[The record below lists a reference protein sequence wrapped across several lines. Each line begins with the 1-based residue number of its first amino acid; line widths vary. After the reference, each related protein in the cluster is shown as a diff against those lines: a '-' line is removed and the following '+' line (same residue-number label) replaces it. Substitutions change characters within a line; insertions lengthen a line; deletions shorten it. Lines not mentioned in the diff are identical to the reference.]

1 MAITNGTAQ
10 AAIVPHAP
18 VTARALKDDGTP
30 IEDERLVTIELEDG
44 TAYQG
49 YSFGAHKSV
58 SGELVFQ
65 TGRILQLVRRVRT
78 RMLTWRRNGGVS
90 RVRHGPFI

>member
-1 MAITNGTAQ
+1 MATTNGSAV
-10 AAIVPHAP
+10 IVPHAP
-18 VTARALKDDGTP
+18 VTARALKDDGRP

-65 TGRILQLVRRVRT
+65 TGKSGLHGSAT
-78 RMLTWRRNGGVS
+78 RMGG
-90 RVRHGPFI
+90 